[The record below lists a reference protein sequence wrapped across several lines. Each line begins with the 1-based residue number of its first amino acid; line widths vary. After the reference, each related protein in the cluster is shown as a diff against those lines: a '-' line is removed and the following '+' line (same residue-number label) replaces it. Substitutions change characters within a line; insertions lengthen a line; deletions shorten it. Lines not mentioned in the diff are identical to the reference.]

1 MSAMD
6 SDVASALAEARVAS
20 ARITSHETECARRY
34 AEASAALAKLDDRLN
49 QLNARMMAAGITA
62 ALTLAGF
69 LAQALLK
76 FATWK
81 L

>member
-1 MSAMD
+1 MNTID
-6 SDVASALAEARVAS
+6 SDAASALAEARVAS
-20 ARITSHETECARRY
+20 ARMTAHETECARRY
-34 AEASAALAKLDDRLN
+34 AEAAAALTKLDDRLN
-49 QLNARMMAAGITA
+49 QLSTRMMAAGITA